1 MADRFWGASKF
12 QTGKMTHQAS
22 RLGQKRPVSE
32 SPERPH
38 HSNMDASTLP
48 PLQRALSSERESRKF
63 SPLMTDVLGVQ
74 RRGDRRSG
82 DEKPK
87 AVQK

>member
-12 QTGKMTHQAS
+12 QTGKMTRQAS

-38 HSNMDASTLP
+38 HPDMDASTLP
-48 PLQRALSSERESRKF
+48 PLRRALSSERAALENFRPLWESRKF
-63 SPLMTDVLGVQ
+63 AIAHLG
-74 RRGDRRSG
+74 
-82 DEKPK
+82 
-87 AVQK
+87 